1 MSKIIKI
8 GFLGCGNV
16 GGGVWRLLNDFA
28 GDIEHRTGLR
38 FEVRKVLVRNVN
50 KARGIDFPEGVLTD
64 NVEDVL
70 GDPEIEVVLEF
81 LGGEKPACDYLLE
94 ALCLLDPLEGCR
106 VVGDRREWEKLPPE
120 KSLFHAKPGCG
131 LPIGNLSSQLFSN
144 VYLGALDDFMKRE
157 LGCRHYGRYVDD
169 AYVAGE
175 SREALWALVPRVR
188 AFLREELGLELNEG
202 KVRVTDAYRGV
213 EFVGAFVKPHRTYP
227 AARALRRIR
236 GRMRSLD
243 WSEGPGKVQARVNS
257 MLGVLSHFDC
267 WHVRRVLV
275 QEAGLRRMGEVS
287 EDCLRFWP
295 DAVEFWKRDAAGSRI
310 PQRGRDARAP
320 SGFSNDERS
329 MK

>member
-1 MSKIIKI
+1 MILTFSSW
-8 GFLGCGNV
+8 FLAPNA
-16 GGGVWRLLNDFA
+16 GGPPA
-28 GDIEHRTGLR
+28 
-38 FEVRKVLVRNVN
+38 
-50 KARGIDFPEGVLTD
+50 P
-64 NVEDVL
+64 
-70 GDPEIEVVLEF
+70 P
-81 LGGEKPACDYLLE
+81 GGEWPDRGLVDYLLE

-175 SREALWALVPRVR
+175 CREALWALVPRVR

-213 EFVGAFVKPHRTYP
+213 EFVGAFVKPPRTYP

-243 WSEGPGKVQARVNS
+243 WSEGPARVQARVNS

-275 QEAGLRRMGEVS
+275 HEAGLRRMGEVS
-287 EDCLRFWP
+287 EDCLRFRP
-295 DAVEFWKRDAAGSRI
+295 DVVEFWKRDAAGSRI
-310 PQRGRDARAP
+310 PQRGRDARDP
-320 SGFSNDERS
+320 SGFCGRSPLDERS
-329 MK
+329 MR